1 MSINLSNWMNNN
13 FNTLKKK
20 FINEIILPGTHN
32 SGTYKINLNKKL
44 EREYEIIRLLGKFF
58 NPLKYYIQKFTLNQE
73 LTIYE
78 QCKIGIRML
87 DLRIFYDKKN
97 NLFYNSH
104 TFITVSLDD
113 IINDLIKF
121 IKENNNEYIIVCY
134 KQDYPYEK
142 QEYDYRVFDKYI
154 NSKKYCITGYENL
167 YTSTYEQLLTTEH
180 RIIWVSRYNVKK
192 YWPNTFNKKKLIEY
206 INNNNNSN
214 KILYERK
221 ILKKY
226 VYEDDHKNITK
237 NFGNQIIEES
247 TRFKGKYNKRY
258 IGWVN
263 YQKKENSCEEN
274 NMLPITYPKECSIAG
289 QRIGER
295 INNSGYNNRKF
306 SPGCYTDTYSL
317 WHGTGKENKENNDY
331 TFFYNIC
338 RPKEIDKD
346 YDRFIKLNILNNIDN
361 KTFYGISCCLTP
373 QILNVAFE
381 IITNIIAFT
390 IPLVFIIYN
399 VISYNKYNK
408 QTLKFN
414 KFKINNK
421 SVYSL
426 IISSVVIFVILLF
439 IKMSKIT
446 NLKEQTKEF
455 HKSFLK
461 IKLNKNLG
469 FYLFD
474 YPTKELTTKIIDIN
488 LK

>member
-58 NPLKYYIQKFTLNQE
+58 NPLKYHIQKFTLNQE

-104 TFITVSLDD
+104 SFITVSLDD

-121 IKENNNEYIIVCY
+121 IKENNKEYIIVFY
-134 KQDYPYEK
+134 KQDFPYEK

-154 NSKKYCITGYENL
+154 NSKKYCIEGYKNL
-167 YTSTYEQLLTTEH
+167 YSLTYEQLLTTEH
-180 RIIWVSRYNVKK
+180 RIIWVSHYHVKK
-192 YWPNTFNKKKLIEY
+192 KWYDTFNKKKLIEN
-206 INNNNNSN
+206 INNDNNSN
-214 KILYERK
+214 RILYERK

-226 VYEDDHKNITK
+226 VHEDDHKNITK
-237 NFGNQIIEES
+237 NFGNQIIEKS
-247 TRFKGKYNKRY
+247 TIIKGNYNKRY

-263 YQKKENSCEEN
+263 YQMKENSCEEN
-274 NMLPITYPKECSIAG
+274 NMLPITYPRECNIAG

-295 INNSGYNNRKF
+295 INTNSYNDKNF
-306 SPGCYTDTYSL
+306 SPGCYTDKYDL
-317 WHGTGKENKENNDY
+317 WYGSGKENKKNNDY
-331 TFFYNIC
+331 TNFYNIC

-346 YDRFIKLNILNNIDN
+346 YDRFIKLKILNNIDS
-361 KTFYGISCCLTP
+361 TSFYGIACCLTP
-373 QILNVAFE
+373 KILNVSFE
-381 IITNIIAFT
+381 IIINIIAFT
-390 IPLVFIIYN
+390 ILLVFIIYN

>member
-1 MSINLSNWMNNN
+1 MNNN

-58 NPLKYYIQKFTLNQE
+58 NPLKYHIQKFTLNQE

-104 TFITVSLDD
+104 SFITVSLED
-113 IINDLIKF
+113 IVNDLIKF

-134 KQDYPYEK
+134 KQDYSYK
-142 QEYDYRVFDKYI
+142 NQKYDYRVLDEYI
-154 NSKKYCITGYENL
+154 NSKKYCTIGYKNL
-167 YTSTYEQLLTTEH
+167 YTSTYEQLLTTKH
-180 RIIWVSRYNVKK
+180 RIIWVSHSNVKQQ
-192 YWPNTFNKKKLIEY
+192 WGNTFNKKNLIEI
-206 INNNNNSN
+206 INNYNNS
-214 KILYERK
+214 KYILYERK
-221 ILKKY
+221 FLKKY
-226 VYEDDHKNITK
+226 VYEKDHKIIME
-237 NFGNQIIEES
+237 NF
-247 TRFKGKYNKRY
+247 
-258 IGWVN
+258 
-263 YQKKENSCEEN
+263 
-274 NMLPITYPKECSIAG
+274 
-289 QRIGER
+289 
-295 INNSGYNNRKF
+295 
-306 SPGCYTDTYSL
+306 
-317 WHGTGKENKENNDY
+317 ENK
-331 TFFYNIC
+331 I
-338 RPKEIDKD
+338 P
-346 YDRFIKLNILNNIDN
+346 DN
-361 KTFYGISCCLTP
+361 FPSALFYGISCCLTP
-373 QILNVAFE
+373 QFSNVAFE
-381 IITNIIAFT
+381 IIIHIITST
-390 IPLVFIIYN
+390 ITLVFIIYN
-399 VISYNKYNK
+399 VISYIKYNK
-408 QTLKFN
+408 QKLKFN

-426 IISSVVIFVILLF
+426 IIPSVVIFLILLS
-439 IKMSKIT
+439 IKTSKIT

>member
-1 MSINLSNWMNNN
+1 MSTSLSNWMNNN

-32 SGTYKINLNKKL
+32 SGAYKLDFNKKI

-58 NPLKYYIQKFTLNQE
+58 NPLKKHIQKFTLNQE

-97 NLFYNSH
+97 NTFYNSH
-104 TFITVSLDD
+104 GFITVSLDD

-121 IKENNNEYIIVCY
+121 IKENNKEYIIVCC
-134 KQDYPYEK
+134 KKDYPYKK
-142 QEYDYRVFDKYI
+142 QKVIGFNEYI
-154 NSKKYCITGYENL
+154 ESKEYCTIGYEYL
-167 YTSTYEQLLTTEH
+167 YTLTYEQLLTTKH
-180 RIIWVSRYNVKK
+180 RIIWVISDVKQI
-192 YWPNTFNKKKLIEY
+192 WSNTFNKKKIIEN
-206 INNNNNSN
+206 INYYNNSSDV
-214 KILYERK
+214 LYERK
-221 ILKKY
+221 IFKKY
-226 VYEDDHKNITK
+226 LYKGDHKNINK
-237 NFGNQIIEES
+237 KFNF
-247 TRFKGKYNKRY
+247 
-258 IGWVN
+258 
-263 YQKKENSCEEN
+263 
-274 NMLPITYPKECSIAG
+274 L
-289 QRIGER
+289 IGE
-295 INNSGYNNRKF
+295 KT
-306 SPGCYTDTYSL
+306 P
-317 WHGTGKENKENNDY
+317 NKDLA
-331 TFFYNIC
+331 I
-338 RPKEIDKD
+338 
-346 YDRFIKLNILNNIDN
+346 
-361 KTFYGISCCLTP
+361 TFYGISCCLTP
-373 QILNVAFE
+373 QFLNVAFE
-381 IITNIIAFT
+381 IIINIIAFT
-390 IPLVFIIYN
+390 ILLVFIIYN

-421 SVYSL
+421 SVYSI
-426 IISSVVIFVILLF
+426 IISSLVIFVILLF

-488 LK
+488 L